1 MKALLLKD
9 FYVIVKQMKIFLLLI
24 VVFAFIPHF
33 SMAVFSVGYAAML
46 PFTALAY
53 DERSQWDTLARMLP
67 YTSAASVLDKYV
79 LGYLMMFGAAVIS
92 LLGGA
97 VNVSFFQSGSMA
109 ETLQA
114 VGFGALIGLLFL
126 SIELPFVYRFGI
138 EKGRLVFLGL
148 CALTGGIVGGL
159 FGIGGNT
166 ASLFSGVSSTLL
178 MGIICTAVA
187 VIHLLSILLSIHFY
201 KNKK

>member
-33 SMAVFSVGYAAML
+33 SMAVFAVGYAAML

-148 CALTGGIVGGL
+148 CALTGGIVGRL